1 MSAMRYFDVPALF
14 ISFALG
20 MAPTFALAQQ
30 ALPNPAAPADAA
42 VSQSQA
48 ERIDTLFGSLKRE
61 RNADKAKAI
70 ASQIWAEWN
79 DSGSATVNLLMQWTN
94 EAIAAKRHA
103 AALDFL
109 DQATILK
116 PDYAEAWNKRATLH
130 YIMGDTRKSMADI
143 NQVLNRE
150 PRHFGALGG
159 MAGILAEN
167 GQEQLA
173 LKAWERYLEIYPAD
187 RDAQEQ
193 VNKLSEKIAGSRT

>member
-1 MSAMRYFDVPALF
+1 MSAMRYFVVPTLLISLALCATP
-14 ISFALG
+14 SL
-20 MAPTFALAQQ
+20 ALAQNAPTQ
-30 ALPNPAAPADAA
+30 AGPTDALA
-42 VSQSQA
+42 SQSQA
-48 ERIDTLFGSLKRE
+48 ERIDTLFASLKRE
-61 RNADKAKAI
+61 RNVDKAKGVVA
-70 ASQIWAEWN
+70 QIWGEWN
-79 DSGSATVNLLMQWTN
+79 DSGSATVNLLMQWAN
-94 EAIAAKRHA
+94 EAIAAKRNA

-109 DQATILK
+109 DQVTILK
-116 PDYAEAWNKRATLH
+116 PDYTEAWNKRATLH

-159 MAGILAEN
+159 MAGILSEN

-193 VNKLSEKIAGSRT
+193 VSKLTEKIAGSRT

>member
-1 MSAMRYFDVPALF
+1 MSAMRYFAVPAFF
-14 ISFALG
+14 ISIAFA
-20 MAPTFALAQQ
+20 ASASLAQQ
-30 ALPNPAAPADAA
+30 AMPNPVTPTDAVA
-42 VSQSQA
+42 SQSQA
-48 ERIDTLFGSLKRE
+48 ERIDTLFAALKRE

-70 ASQIWAEWN
+70 SAQIWAEWN

-94 EAIAAKRHA
+94 EAIAAKRNA

-116 PDYAEAWNKRATLH
+116 PNYTEAWNKRATLH
-130 YIMGDTRKSMADI
+130 YIMGDTRKSMSDI

-167 GQEQLA
+167 GQDDLA
-173 LKAWERYLEIYPAD
+173 MKAWERYLEIYPAD

-193 VNKLSEKIAGSRT
+193 VSKLAEKIAGSRT